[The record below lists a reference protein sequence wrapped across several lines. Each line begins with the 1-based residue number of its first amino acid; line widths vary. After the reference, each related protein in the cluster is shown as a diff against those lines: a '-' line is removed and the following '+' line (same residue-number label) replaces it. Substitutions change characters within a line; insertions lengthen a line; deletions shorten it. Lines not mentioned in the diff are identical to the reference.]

1 MRRKACA
8 LSIAMGTLLFLGR
21 PCDAG
26 QGKLEELLKGL
37 ESPNPAARAMAAT
50 ALTRMGPGAEP
61 AVPALAKALAD
72 QDLDVRY
79 WAASALKAVGPAAH
93 AAVTALV
100 KALDTFP
107 GGSPALDGPVRYY
120 ADVRSVAAEAL
131 GVIGNRAK
139 DALPA
144 LKKALTDPEPA
155 VRSAAADA
163 LQRIG
168 VRSPRRVSSHDLTEN
183 LRVYQRP

>member
-1 MRRKACA
+1 MRRKTCV
-8 LSIAMGTLLFLGR
+8 LSIALGTLLFMGR

-37 ESPNPAARAMAAT
+37 ESPNPGARAMAAMS
-50 ALTRMGPGAEP
+50 LSEMGPGAEA

-72 QDLDVRY
+72 QNLNVRY

-93 AAVTALV
+93 VAVTALV
-100 KALDTFP
+100 QALDTFP

-131 GVIGNRAK
+131 GAIGRRAK
-139 DALPA
+139 DAVPA
-144 LKKALTDPEPA
+144 LKKALNDPDSV
-155 VRSAAADA
+155 VRSAAAKA
-163 LQRIG
+163 LQRIA
-168 VRSPRRVSSHDLTEN
+168 VNSR
-183 LRVYQRP
+183 

>member
-1 MRRKACA
+1 MRRKVCI

-37 ESPNPAARAMAAT
+37 ESPNPAARAMAAMS
-50 ALTRMGPGAEP
+50 LTEMGPAAEA

-72 QDLDVRY
+72 QNLDVRY
-79 WAASALKAVGPAAH
+79 WAASALKAVGPPAQ

-100 KALDTFP
+100 QALETFP
-107 GGSPALDGPVRYY
+107 GGSPALDGPFRYY

-131 GVIGNRAK
+131 GAIGSRAK
-139 DALPA
+139 DAVPA
-144 LKKALTDPEPA
+144 LKKALNDPDSV
-155 VRSAAADA
+155 VRSTAAEA
-163 LQRIG
+163 LQRIA
-168 VRSPRRVSSHDLTEN
+168 VKSPQKV
-183 LRVYQRP
+183 

>member
-1 MRRKACA
+1 MQKACV

-26 QGKLEELLKGL
+26 QGKLDELLKGL

-50 ALTRMGPGAEP
+50 SLTKMGPGAEP

-72 QDLDVRY
+72 QNLNVRY
-79 WAASALKAVGPAAH
+79 WAASALKAVGPPAQ

-107 GGSPALDGPVRYY
+107 GGSPALVGPVRYY
-120 ADVRSVAAEAL
+120 PDVRSVAAEAL
-131 GVIGNRAK
+131 GGIGSRAK
-139 DALPA
+139 DAVPA
-144 LKKALTDPEPA
+144 LKKALSDPDPA
-155 VRSAAADA
+155 VRSAAAEA
-163 LQRIG
+163 LQRIA
-168 VRSPRRVSSHDLTEN
+168 VR
-183 LRVYQRP
+183 